1 MMNPTYSHESTP
13 MSVVIDNPA
22 SIKIKMFLKKQFSA
36 YNREYHKELNSSCS
50 SISNQRSQVSAPSSV
65 ICNACCSSTPMSVIG
80 DTTLMNEKIV
90 IEDTTTPLFDRDP
103 VSRKKNFLL
112 QFKAYNAY
120 YHKNLMAKNTVLGAE
135 EKVAAPA
142 SSLISTNSYLSPND
156 LLKLRNLPIPMQ
168 STCYLDLK
176 KLLKNGSSRKNTVI
190 IQKFNIVIHETNLI
204 CLNPNLFINDE
215 VRRV

>member
-1 MMNPTYSHESTP
+1 MMMNPTYSHESTP

-36 YNREYHKELNSSCS
+36 YNREYH
-50 SISNQRSQVSAPSSV
+50 NQRSQVSAPSSV

-90 IEDTTTPLFDRDP
+90 IEDTTPLFDRDP
-103 VSRKKNFLL
+103 VSRKKKFLL

>member
-36 YNREYHKELNSSCS
+36 YNREYH
-50 SISNQRSQVSAPSSV
+50 NQRSQVSAPSSV

-90 IEDTTTPLFDRDP
+90 IEDTTPLFDRDP

>member
-1 MMNPTYSHESTP
+1 
-13 MSVVIDNPA
+13 
-22 SIKIKMFLKKQFSA
+22 
-36 YNREYHKELNSSCS
+36 
-50 SISNQRSQVSAPSSV
+50 
-65 ICNACCSSTPMSVIG
+65 MSVIG

-90 IEDTTTPLFDRDP
+90 IEDTTPLFDRDP
-103 VSRKKNFLL
+103 VSRKKKFLL

-168 STCYLDLK
+168 SK
-176 KLLKNGSSRKNTVI
+176 KFIELLLSKVFVQKNKR
-190 IQKFNIVIHETNLI
+190 LI
-204 CLNPNLFINDE
+204 KE
-215 VRRV
+215 

>member
-36 YNREYHKELNSSCS
+36 YNREYH
-50 SISNQRSQVSAPSSV
+50 NQRSQVSAPSSV

-90 IEDTTTPLFDRDP
+90 IEDTTPLFDRDP
-103 VSRKKNFLL
+103 VSRKKKFLL

>member
-36 YNREYHKELNSSCS
+36 YNREYH
-50 SISNQRSQVSAPSSV
+50 NQRSQVSAPSSV

-90 IEDTTTPLFDRDP
+90 IEDTTPLFDRDP
-103 VSRKKNFLL
+103 VSRKKKFLL

-176 KLLKNGSSRKNTVI
+176 KLLKNGCI
-190 IQKFNIVIHETNLI
+190 E
-204 CLNPNLFINDE
+204 E
-215 VRRV
+215 

>member
-36 YNREYHKELNSSCS
+36 YNREYH
-50 SISNQRSQVSAPSSV
+50 NQRSQVSAPSSV

-90 IEDTTTPLFDRDP
+90 IEDTTPLFDRDP
-103 VSRKKNFLL
+103 VSRKKKFLL

-204 CLNPNLFINDE
+204 CLNPNRFINDE